1 MTTTPRTIPENP
13 KPGERYA
20 ERLAAGWFVKRLDRI
35 DGDDR
40 FFTSIAG
47 PLSEADARL
56 LVFGA
61 NAVEALRV
69 CLDVMK
75 RHGVPH
81 THPLLRHEWH
91 EAVASGI
98 AALADLEVP
107 K

>member
-1 MTTTPRTIPENP
+1 MTAPRTIPENP

-56 LVFGA
+56 LVYGEELIQVVDYILPCAGSKEESIGDKAIRAVLA
-61 NAVEALRV
+61 N
-69 CLDVMK
+69 
-75 RHGVPH
+75 
-81 THPLLRHEWH
+81 
-91 EAVASGI
+91 
-98 AALADLEVP
+98 LEG
-107 K
+107 KS